1 MKPFRGKGEN
11 SSVERTNITGN
22 TATEHM
28 KGSLGQSGGITKTFS
43 SLANIPK
50 HKRAKLV
57 AESRPMIGGA
67 RKCKETWQAI
77 RKADFRNEGLLNE
90 ANIRLVFEKCREHI
104 FDLLRLTT
112 PTEFLDVF
120 DSGQD
125 GVLNEDEQIMIFQ
138 CTKEK
143 M

>member
-1 MKPFRGKGEN
+1 MKPFKRADN
-11 SSVERTNITGN
+11 SSVERTNVTGG
-22 TATEHM
+22 TVTGELKA
-28 KGSLGQSGGITKTFS
+28 SQGQSGGITKTFS
-43 SLANIPK
+43 SLANIPR
-50 HKRAKLV
+50 HKRQKLIS
-57 AESRPMIGGA
+57 ESRPMIGGA
-67 RKCKETWQAI
+67 RKCKEIWQAI

-104 FDLLRLTT
+104 YDLLRLTT
-112 PTEFLDVF
+112 PHEFLDVF

>member
-11 SSVERTNITGN
+11 SSVERTNMTGG
-22 TATEHM
+22 TDM

-67 RKCKETWQAI
+67 RKCKEIWHAI

-104 FDLLRLTT
+104 YELLRITT
-112 PTEFLDVF
+112 PHEFLNVF
-120 DSGQD
+120 DAGQD
-125 GVLNEDEQIMIFQ
+125 GILNEDEQIMIFQ